1 MTDRQKKGVA
11 FLATAGVFGLGGAIL
26 LLFANTPAFVP
37 VLIDAAV
44 AVLAIFGIAVVAKPD
59 V

>member
-1 MTDRQKKGVA
+1 MTERQKKGVG
-11 FLATAGVFGLGGAIL
+11 FLATAGVFAVGGGVL
-26 LLFANTPAFVP
+26 LLFSVTPDWVT

-44 AVLAIFGIAVVAKPD
+44 AVLAVFGIVVTAKPE